1 MGSLPMESGKMPF
14 NSYEENTYL
23 DRLLREAIKR
33 WDPVKPRRWL
43 ARYGSLHALGIGNG
57 DGAQRYREIQAQA
70 IALTRRGKRPE
81 STGSYLPG
89 LVKDHH
95 VAYPI
100 PPRGEQGELVS
111 VCP

>member
-81 STGSYLPG
+81 STGSLPNII
-89 LVKDHH
+89 
-95 VAYPI
+95 YPDW
-100 PPRGEQGELVS
+100 
-111 VCP
+111 

>member
-1 MGSLPMESGKMPF
+1 MGSLPMESGKMPC

-57 DGAQRYREIQAQA
+57 DCAQRYREIQAQA

-81 STGSYLPG
+81 STGSLPNII
-89 LVKDHH
+89 
-95 VAYPI
+95 YPDW
-100 PPRGEQGELVS
+100 
-111 VCP
+111 